1 MEIFV
6 LYENCLNLNRIFRDC
21 VIRRVYINYIQSKKC
36 DWGHADIQRRLST
49 DDLIVYKL
57 IRKNIFL
64 IKLLIMKHK

>member
-6 LYENCLNLNRIFRDC
+6 LYENCLSLNRIFRDC

-57 IRKNIFL
+57 IRKKFFFD
-64 IKLLIMKHK
+64 